1 MLAAIVTSSDDAIV
15 SKDLHGTILSWNAGA
30 ERIFG
35 YTAEEAVGRSITML
49 LPPERLNE
57 EANILAMLVRGGRVD
72 HYETERVAKD
82 GHRLQVS
89 LSVSPIK
96 DASGRIV
103 GGAKIAR
110 DTSVPKRRKPE
121 PEESRAHLQP
131 LLDVTNAL
139 VSTLDLPAIVAAVSS
154 SLERVIAHD
163 FTALI
168 LHDEESDELVERAV
182 VSRRR

>member
-110 DTSVPKRRKPE
+110 DISVRKRLEAER
-121 PEESRAHLQP
+121 EESRAHLRL
-131 LLDVTNAL
+131 LLDLSNAL
-139 VSTLDLPAIVAAVSS
+139 VSNLDLSTIMAAVSS
-154 SLERVIAHD
+154 SLGRVIAHD
-163 FTALI
+163 FTTLI
-168 LHDEESDELVERAV
+168 LQDEGSDD
-182 VSRRR
+182 